1 MGDLLLEPFT
11 YAYMTNAM
19 WVSALVG
26 AVCAFLSAF
35 VMLKGWSLIGDAL
48 SHSVVPGVAA
58 AYLIGLPYALGA
70 FLSGGLAAMAMFF
83 IGQRTRLKQDAVIGL
98 IFTGFFGTGLFIN
111 SLSPTPIDIQTII
124 FGNILAITPEDTLQ
138 VALIGGISMVILL
151 AKSKDLMVTFFDE
164 SHARSIG
171 LNPGALNVLFFALLS
186 ACTVAA
192 LITVGAFLVIAM
204 VVTPGATAY
213 LLTDRFPRLIALSV
227 FIGASTAFVGA
238 YISYFLD
245 GATGGVIVCLQT
257 LLFLGAFLFAPKHG
271 LLAARRRARQSEA
284 PGTAQP
290 AGSSFGQG
298 MLWWDLSSSP
308 LPIPSCSRH
317 C

>member
-1 MGDLLLEPFT
+1 
-11 YAYMTNAM
+11 
-19 WVSALVG
+19 
-26 AVCAFLSAF
+26 
-35 VMLKGWSLIGDAL
+35 
-48 SHSVVPGVAA
+48 
-58 AYLIGLPYALGA
+58 
-70 FLSGGLAAMAMFF
+70 MAMLF

-98 IFTGFFGTGLFIN
+98 IFTGFFGIGLFIN

-151 AKSKDLMVTFFDE
+151 AKWKDLMVTFFDE

-171 LNPGALNVLFFALLS
+171 LNPAALNVLFFALLS

-213 LLTDRFPRLIALSV
+213 PLTDRFPRLIALSV
-227 FIGASTAFVGA
+227 AIGAGTAFAGA

-257 LLFLGAFLFAPKHG
+257 SLFLAAFLFAPKHG
-271 LLAARRRARQSEA
+271 ILAARRRGREGSGA
-284 PGTAQP
+284 PTSAAAPVRIGTERA
-290 AGSSFGQG
+290 
-298 MLWWDLSSSP
+298 
-308 LPIPSCSRH
+308 
-317 C
+317 

>member
-1 MGDLLLEPFT
+1 MVELLLEPFS
-11 YAYMTNAM
+11 YGYMTNAM

-48 SHSVVPGVAA
+48 SHSVVPGVAV
-58 AYLIGLPYALGA
+58 AYLIGLPYAIGA
-70 FLSGGLAAMAMFF
+70 FLAGGLAAMAMFF

-98 IFTGFFGTGLFIN
+98 IFTGFFGVGLFIN

-138 VALIGGISMVILL
+138 VALIGGISMLILL
-151 AKSKDLMVTFFDE
+151 AKWKDMMVAFFDE

-227 FIGASTAFVGA
+227 AIGASTAFFGA
-238 YISYFLD
+238 YVSYFLD

-257 LLFLGAFLFAPKHG
+257 LLFLSAFVFAPKHG
-271 LLAARRRARQSEA
+271 ILAARRRGKEA
-284 PGTAQP
+284 VLPDTLQP
-290 AGSSFGQG
+290 EPSS
-298 MLWWDLSSSP
+298 LATRDA
-308 LPIPSCSRH
+308 
-317 C
+317 